1 MNLSKNLEYS
11 ALFFPNRPAII
22 DASAEITYAEFNEKS
37 NCVATALIQLGI
49 KPGDHIG
56 LLAPNSPEWL
66 IFYFGV
72 LKTGAVAVT
81 FSSMLKGAELSLL
94 ISHAKPKYIF
104 THDEKMDEL
113 IKLRQNVPIERIIS
127 NSGDIRFKELLDMG
141 VTSFR
146 AVERNRTDTAAILY
160 TGGTTGTPKGVML
173 SHENINMAIHN
184 VVFYERSN
192 ENDRALLFLP
202 LNHVF
207 GQIHIMH
214 ATVLSGGCV
223 EMIPAFELDRVL
235 EVLEKGQVTKFF
247 SVPTI
252 YVRLLTVKNL
262 REKLSS
268 IRYCF
273 SAAASMAGEI
283 VKQWKKETGLSIHE
297 SYGMTETAT
306 MVTYNHY
313 HQHVVG
319 SVGTEVHG
327 VEAEIRDEHGN
338 KLEVGT
344 KGEICV
350 RGRNVMNGY
359 LDNPEATQAAFWEG
373 GWFRSGDIGV
383 FDEKGYLYI
392 VDRLKDMIIT
402 GGENVYS
409 REVEEVLYTY
419 PDVQEC
425 AVIGL
430 PDVEWGERVSACII
444 PKEGTSISDQ
454 KIKNFMKS
462 KLSAFK
468 IPKAYFI
475 LNDFPKNPAGKILKR
490 TLRDQMMKIDKQ

>member
-11 ALFFPNRPAII
+11 ALFFPHRPAII
-22 DASAEITYAEFNEKS
+22 DASSEISYAEFNDKA
-37 NCVATALIQLGI
+37 NCVATALIRLGV
-49 KPGDHIG
+49 KPGDHVG

-81 FSSMLKGAELSLL
+81 FSSMLKGVELSLL
-94 ISHAKPKYIF
+94 VSHAKPKYIF
-104 THDEKMDEL
+104 THDEKLNEL
-113 IKLRQNVPIERIIS
+113 IKLRQDGPIEKIICAG
-127 NSGDIRFKELLDMG
+127 GDLSFQELLDMG
-141 VTSFR
+141 VETFR

-173 SHENINMAIHN
+173 SHENINMAIQN
-184 VVFYERSN
+184 VIFYERSN

-207 GQIHIMH
+207 GQIHITH

-223 EMIPAFELDRVL
+223 EMIPTFEMDRVL
-235 EVLEKGQVTKFF
+235 EVLGKGQVTKFF
-247 SVPTI
+247 AVPTI
-252 YVRLLTVKNL
+252 YVRLLTLKNI
-262 REKLSS
+262 REKLGS

-283 VKQWKKETGLSIHE
+283 VHQWKKETGLSIHE

-327 VEAEIRDEHGN
+327 VEAEIRDEQGN
-338 KLEVGT
+338 KLEIGT

-430 PDVEWGERVSACII
+430 PDPEWGERVSACII
-444 PKEGTSISDQ
+444 ANEGTSIDD
-454 KIKNFMKS
+454 KEITRFLKS
-462 KLSAFK
+462 KISSFK
-468 IPKAYFI
+468 IPKSYFMM
-475 LNDFPKNPAGKILKR
+475 NDFPRNPAGKILKR
-490 TLRDQMMKIDKQ
+490 TLREQMMKNDEP